1 MDYDRRFITCSLALF
16 VSAGWLAGLPAPVA
30 AQVCVD
36 AALTPPCVNSGD
48 LRNGQVR
55 TPDLANAAVTTPKLV
70 TNAVTGAKVLD
81 ASLTGIDIKNGS
93 LTGVD
98 IKNGSLTGAD
108 IKNGSL
114 TRADLAANAVTSV
127 KVMNESLRAVDL
139 FDEAGVEFAEGAE
152 IVSLDPGGTTV
163 RSITLTHPTGGFVLA
178 SATGSSNFNNVP
190 GGMRCSITTGTAVDS
205 SNRIVLQSPGNL
217 SLIPFGLQRAFTVV
231 GTASTIFRLV
241 CDELSGNVQV
251 DGSNLFAIFVPTRY

>member
-1 MDYDRRFITCSLALF
+1 MQRLRRTSAMTLPAAVLVLSGLVPTQAAAGICADLA
-16 VSAGWLAGLPAPVA
+16 LPAPCIFKEDIA
-30 AQVCVD
+30 ERQIRGAFHTANKSIRGAQ
-36 AALTPPCVNSGD
+36 LGTG
-48 LRNGQVR
+48 
-55 TPDLANAAVTTPKLV
+55 AVVQRVIKA
-70 TNAVTGAKVLD
+70 NAVTGGKVQD
-81 ASLTGIDIKNGS
+81 G
-93 LTGVD
+93 
-98 IKNGSLTGAD
+98 
-108 IKNGSL
+108 
-114 TRADLAANAVTSV
+114 
-127 KVMNESLRAVDL
+127 SLRAVDL

-152 IVSLDPGGTTV
+152 VVSLDPGGTIV
-163 RSITLTHPTGGFVLA
+163 RLITLTHPTGGFVLA